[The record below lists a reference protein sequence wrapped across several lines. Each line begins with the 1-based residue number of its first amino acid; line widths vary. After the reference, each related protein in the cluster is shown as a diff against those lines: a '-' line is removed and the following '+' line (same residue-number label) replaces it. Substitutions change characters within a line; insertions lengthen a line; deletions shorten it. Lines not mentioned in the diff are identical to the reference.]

1 MTDNKFY
8 SIIDFGSSKV
18 RFSVFNSKLDEEY
31 SQSILVTDNY
41 KEHFENIKKIIKK
54 GERKISN
61 HIEEVILL
69 LDSSK
74 IFSIDI
80 SLKKKIDTKTNTK
93 KLYDLTLM
101 ELDQII
107 NLNYIDFKIIHR
119 IISKCKIDGKEY
131 NEIPNNIKN
140 VNNLIIDFKL
150 ICLPKKLIDNLSKEF
165 NKNNIKIANIFC
177 TSYVK
182 AVNYMRKVVED
193 KISFLEIGYSRS
205 TLIVYE
211 KNMIKLIQSIP
222 IGGNHVTNDISKVF
236 KISFDEAEKIKKL
249 FNKSET
255 EFSYKYDNNNYSNSI
270 RDVLKK
276 NISIDI
282 LKKVILYRIQEIL
295 DLTFKKSNISK
306 YNIRLSETMLFLIG
320 DGSNLFDNN
329 SFHLNDKFEFKSL
342 NFYSE
347 TDKDICYSGL
357 IFHLNNYKLSKTI
370 NKKLGLFEK
379 FFHFFS
385 E

>member
-1 MTDNKFY
+1 MTKNKFY
-8 SIIDFGSSKV
+8 SIIDFGSSKI
-18 RFSVFNSKLDEEY
+18 RLSIFNSKLDEKY

-41 KEHFENIKKIIKK
+41 KEHFENIKKIIKS
-54 GERKISN
+54 GEKKISN
-61 HIEEVILL
+61 HIEEIILL
-69 LDSSK
+69 FDSSD
-74 IFSIDI
+74 IFTIDI
-80 SLKKKIDTKTNTK
+80 SFKKKTETNTNTK
-93 KLYDLTLM
+93 KIYDLILM
-101 ELDQII
+101 ELDQLI
-107 NLNYIDFKIIHR
+107 NLNYINFKIIHR

-150 ICLPKKLIDNLSKEF
+150 ICLPKKLIDNLIKEF
-165 NKNNIKIANIFC
+165 NKNNIKIINIFC

-182 AVNYMRKVVED
+182 TVNYMRKVVED

-211 KNMIKLIQSIP
+211 KNIIKLIQSIP

-255 EFSYKYDNNNYSNSI
+255 EFSYKDNNNYSTSI

-276 NISIDI
+276 NISIDT

-295 DLTFKKSNISK
+295 DLIFKTSNISK
-306 YNIRLSETMLFLIG
+306 YNIRLNETDLFLIG
-320 DGSNLFDNN
+320 GGSTLFDNN
-329 SFHLNDKFEFKSL
+329 SFYLNDKFEFKSL

-357 IFHLNNYKLSKTI
+357 IFHINNYKLSKSI

-379 FFHFFS
+379 FFNFFS

>member
-1 MTDNKFY
+1 
-8 SIIDFGSSKV
+8 
-18 RFSVFNSKLDEEY
+18 
-31 SQSILVTDNY
+31 
-41 KEHFENIKKIIKK
+41 
-54 GERKISN
+54 
-61 HIEEVILL
+61 
-69 LDSSK
+69 
-74 IFSIDI
+74 
-80 SLKKKIDTKTNTK
+80 
-93 KLYDLTLM
+93 M
-101 ELDQII
+101 ELDQLI
-107 NLNYIDFKIIHR
+107 NLNYINFKIIHR
-119 IISKCKIDGKEY
+119 IISKCKIDGIEY
-131 NEIPNNIKN
+131 NEIPSNIKN
-140 VNNLIIDFKL
+140 VNNVIIDFKL
-150 ICLPKKLIDNLSKEF
+150 ICLPKKLIDNLIKEF
-165 NKNNIKIANIFC
+165 NKNNLKIINIFC

-211 KNMIKLIQSIP
+211 KNIIKLIQSIP

-255 EFSYKYDNNNYSNSI
+255 EFSYKDNDNYSTSI

-276 NISIDI
+276 NISIDT

-295 DLTFKKSNISK
+295 DLIFKKSNISK
-306 YNIRLSETMLFLIG
+306 YNIRLNETELFLIG
-320 DGSNLFDNN
+320 GGSTLFDNN
-329 SFHLNDKFEFKSL
+329 SFYLNDKFEFKSL

-357 IFHLNNYKLSKTI
+357 IFHINNYKLSKSI

-379 FFHFFS
+379 FFNFFS

>member
-1 MTDNKFY
+1 MTNKFY
-8 SIIDFGSSKV
+8 SIVDFGSSKI

-31 SQSILVTDNY
+31 SQSVLLTDNY
-41 KEHFENIKKIIKK
+41 NENFENIKKFIKN

-61 HIEEVILL
+61 HIEEIILL
-69 LDSSK
+69 LDSSN

-80 SLKKKIDTKTNTK
+80 TLKKKSDPKINLK
-93 KLYDLTLM
+93 KIYDLILM
-101 ELDQII
+101 ELDQLI
-107 NLNYIDFKIIHR
+107 NLNYINFKIIHR
-119 IISKCKIDGKEY
+119 IISKCKIDGIEY
-131 NEIPNNIKN
+131 NEIPSNIKN
-140 VNNLIIDFKL
+140 VNNVIIDFKL
-150 ICLPKKLIDNLSKEF
+150 ICLPKKLIDNLIKEF
-165 NKNNIKIANIFC
+165 NKNNLKIINIFC

-211 KNMIKLIQSIP
+211 KNTIKLIQSIP

-255 EFSYKYDNNNYSNSI
+255 EFSYKDNNNYSTSI

-276 NISIDI
+276 NISIDT

-295 DLTFKKSNISK
+295 DLIFKKSNISK
-306 YNIRLSETMLFLIG
+306 YNIRLNETELFLIG
-320 DGSNLFDNN
+320 GGSTLFDNN
-329 SFHLNDKFEFKSL
+329 SFYLNDKFEFKSL

-357 IFHLNNYKLSKTI
+357 IFHINNYKLSKSI

-379 FFHFFS
+379 FFNFFS

>member
-1 MTDNKFY
+1 MTNNKYY
-8 SIIDFGSSKV
+8 SVIDFGSSKI
-18 RFSVFNSKLDEEY
+18 RLSVFNSKLDEKY

-41 KEHFENIKKIIKK
+41 KEHFENIKKIIKS
-54 GERKISN
+54 GEKKISN
-61 HIEEVILL
+61 HIEEIILL
-69 LDSSK
+69 FDSSD
-74 IFSIDI
+74 IFTIDI
-80 SLKKKIDTKTNTK
+80 SFKKKTETNTNTK
-93 KLYDLTLM
+93 KIYDLILM
-101 ELDQII
+101 ELDQLI
-107 NLNYIDFKIIHR
+107 NLNYINFKIIHR

-150 ICLPKKLIDNLSKEF
+150 ICLPKKLIDNLIKEF
-165 NKNNIKIANIFC
+165 NKNNIKIINIFC

-182 AVNYMRKVVED
+182 TVNYMRKVVED

-211 KNMIKLIQSIP
+211 KNIIKLIQSIP

-255 EFSYKYDNNNYSNSI
+255 EFSYKDNNNYSTSI

-276 NISIDI
+276 NISIDT

-295 DLTFKKSNISK
+295 DLIFKTSNISK
-306 YNIRLSETMLFLIG
+306 YNIRLNETDLFLIG
-320 DGSNLFDNN
+320 GGSTLFDNN
-329 SFHLNDKFEFKSL
+329 SFYLNDKFEFKSL

-357 IFHLNNYKLSKTI
+357 IFHINNYKFSKSI

-379 FFHFFS
+379 FFNFFS

>member
-1 MTDNKFY
+1 VTDNKFY

-41 KEHFENIKKIIKK
+41 KENFENIKKIIKN

-69 LDSSK
+69 LDSPN

-80 SLKKKIDTKTNTK
+80 SFKKKIDTKTKTK
-93 KLYDLTLM
+93 KLYDLILM

-150 ICLPKKLIDNLSKEF
+150 ICLPKKLIDNLCKEF

-211 KNMIKLIQSIP
+211 KNIIKLIQSIP

-329 SFHLNDKFEFKSL
+329 SFYLNDKFQFKSL

-357 IFHLNNYKLSKTI
+357 IFHLNNYKLSKTN

>member
-1 MTDNKFY
+1 
-8 SIIDFGSSKV
+8 
-18 RFSVFNSKLDEEY
+18 
-31 SQSILVTDNY
+31 
-41 KEHFENIKKIIKK
+41 
-54 GERKISN
+54 
-61 HIEEVILL
+61 
-69 LDSSK
+69 
-74 IFSIDI
+74 
-80 SLKKKIDTKTNTK
+80 
-93 KLYDLTLM
+93 M
-101 ELDQII
+101 ELDQLI
-107 NLNYIDFKIIHR
+107 NLNYINFKIIHR

-150 ICLPKKLIDNLSKEF
+150 ICLPKKLIDNLIKEF
-165 NKNNIKIANIFC
+165 NKNNIKIINIFC

-182 AVNYMRKVVED
+182 TVNYMRKVVED

-211 KNMIKLIQSIP
+211 KNIIKLIQSIP

-255 EFSYKYDNNNYSNSI
+255 EFSYKDNNNYSTSI

-276 NISIDI
+276 NISIDT

-295 DLTFKKSNISK
+295 DLIFKKSNISK
-306 YNIRLSETMLFLIG
+306 YNIRLNESELFLIG
-320 DGSNLFDNN
+320 GGSTLFDNN
-329 SFHLNDKFEFKSL
+329 SFYLNDKFEFKSL

-357 IFHLNNYKLSKTI
+357 IFHINNYKFSKSI

-379 FFHFFS
+379 FFNFFS